1 MLVNWGMTCADRKR
15 ADTNVGS
22 DDESNSSLLKSGS
35 LSGSVDIIGRR
46 STLSGEDVGGNR

>member
-35 LSGSVDIIGRR
+35 LFGSVDIIGRR
-46 STLSGEDVGGNR
+46 STLSWGGCWG